1 MKIMALQY
9 VEKLHN
15 IAIVMEVS
23 ISNIFTLGR
32 SNYTFGYVS

>member
-1 MKIMALQY
+1 MALQF

-15 IAIVMEVS
+15 IALVIEVT

-32 SNYTFGYVS
+32 SDYTFGYVS

>member
-1 MKIMALQY
+1 MALQF

-15 IAIVMEVS
+15 IALVMEVF
-23 ISNIFTLGR
+23 ISNIFPLGR